1 VRDRIVT
8 VFSSLL
14 YMVLRRLLA
23 VLSFGDR
30 AAEQV
35 RLENLVLRHQVAIL
49 RRQVKRP
56 TYRMGDRALLA
67 AASRML
73 PRERWNVFLVR
84 PETLL
89 RWHRGLVAQKW
100 THSRRSP
107 GRPALD
113 PEVRRLILLMARENP
128 RWGYMRIKGEC
139 QKLGIGVSATAIA
152 ALLRSHGIGPAP
164 RRGPTWSEF
173 LKAQAAGIIAC
184 DFFTVETAFLRTLY
198 VLFFIEIGTRRVH
211 VTVATSNP
219 DSVFVT
225 QQARN
230 LAMSLPDQGAR
241 TKFLVRDRD
250 AKFSRSFDDVFASE
264 GMRVICTPIRAPNAN
279 AFAERWVETLRADCL
294 DWLLIFGPRH
304 LDRVLRTYVKHYNQ
318 KRPHRGL
325 QLVAPESAAPVP
337 EVDRVPDIQRRDLLG
352 GLIHEYESAA

>member
-1 VRDRIVT
+1 VRDRIAT

-23 VLSFGDR
+23 VPSFGDR

-56 TYRMGDRALLA
+56 IYRMRDRALLA

-73 PRERWNVFLVR
+73 PRERWNAFLVR

-100 THSRRSP
+100 THSQRSP

-113 PEVRRLILLMARENP
+113 PEVRRLILRMARENP

-139 QKLGIGVSATAIA
+139 QKIGIGVSATAIA
-152 ALLRSHGIGPAP
+152 AP

-173 LKAQAAGIIAC
+173 LKAHAAGIIAC

-198 VLFFIEIGTRRVH
+198 VLFFIEIGTRRVR

-241 TKFLVRDRD
+241 TTFLIRDRD